1 MENIKIT
8 FEAARVNAH
17 LTQKEAVKLLDISL
31 KTLQNYE
38 NGVTKPNLDT
48 LRKMSSIYKIPI
60 GMFKSV

>member
-1 MENIKIT
+1 MESIKIT

-48 LRKMSSIYKIPI
+48 LRKMSSVYKIPI

>member
-1 MENIKIT
+1 MESIKIT

-38 NGVTKPNLDT
+38 NGVTQPNLDT
-48 LRKMSSIYKIPI
+48 LKKMSSIYKIPI
-60 GMFKSV
+60 GMFKAI